1 MTMTSG
7 GCRDLRK
14 YMNDPKTLEI
24 FGKLISG
31 RSGYIPVQERRV
43 EILYCTGCHLELSG
57 EEKFCPECGTKVVKE
72 EPKQEQEE
80 QKETQ

>member
-1 MTMTSG
+1 MAMTAG
-7 GCRDLRK
+7 GGRDLRK
-14 YMNDPKTLEI
+14 YMDDPKTLEI

-31 RSGYIPVQERRV
+31 RSGYIPVIERRV
-43 EILYCTGCHLELSG
+43 EIVYCKTCHLQLSG

-80 QKETQ
+80 TQ

>member
-1 MTMTSG
+1 MAITPG

-31 RSGYIPVQERRV
+31 RSGYIPVQEKRV
-43 EILYCTGCHLELSG
+43 EPLICKNCHFHLSG
-57 EEKFCPECGTKVVKE
+57 EEKFCPECGTKVEKE
-72 EPKQEQEE
+72 QKQE
-80 QKETQ
+80 KE

>member
-1 MTMTSG
+1 MVMTAG
-7 GCRDLRK
+7 GGRDLRK
-14 YMNDPKTLEI
+14 YMDDPKTLEI

-31 RSGYIPVQERRV
+31 RSGYIPVIERRV
-43 EILYCTGCHLELSG
+43 ELVYCKTCHLQLGG

-80 QKETQ
+80 TQ